1 MYDMASRSSDPSATA
16 PPPGEPRKGGHYERS
31 ALGLIGALLVTLLVV
46 LGFML
51 FRGALREN
59 KPVPTRAVDHQIWF
73 ERGQADGRLLMV
85 APIQIPDG
93 WTVTSAKF
101 DTEERPVWRM
111 GMLTPDK
118 KFVGMVESLDSLDP
132 LLQKHMQA
140 NPQSTGT
147 KMLGGLKWK
156 SFTAAEGDAALALE
170 LTSPKGKPEIVLV
183 YGDAGIDKVS
193 QFAQVLLVP
202 KK

>member
-1 MYDMASRSSDPSATA
+1 MPSRPSDPAATA

-46 LGFML
+46 AGFLL
-51 FRGALREN
+51 FRGALRDN
-59 KPVPTRAVDHQIWF
+59 KPVPTRAVDHQIWV
-73 ERGQADGRLLMV
+73 ERGQNDGQLLMV
-85 APIQIPDG
+85 APSEIPEG
-93 WTVTSAKF
+93 WTVTSATY
-101 DTEERPVWRM
+101 DGGARPVWRM

-147 KMLGGLKWK
+147 KSVGGLKWK
-156 SFTAAEGDAALALE
+156 SFSAAEGDAALALE
-170 LTSPKGKPEIVLV
+170 LTSPKGEREIVLV

-193 QFAQVLLVP
+193 QFAEVLLVP
-202 KK
+202 KQ

>member
-1 MYDMASRSSDPSATA
+1 MPARPTDPAATA
-16 PPPGEPRKGGHYERS
+16 PPPGEPRRGGHYERS

-46 LGFML
+46 AGFMI
-51 FRGALREN
+51 FRGAFRDN
-59 KPVPTRAVDHQIWF
+59 KPVPTRAVDHQIWL
-73 ERGQADGRLLMV
+73 ERGRADGRLLMV
-85 APIQIPDG
+85 NPSEIPRG
-93 WTVTSAKF
+93 WTVTSARY
-101 DTEERPVWRM
+101 DGQDRPVWRM

-118 KFVGMVESLDSLDP
+118 KFVGLVESLDSLDP
-132 LLQKHMQA
+132 LLQKHLQA

-147 KMLGGLKWK
+147 KMLGGLEWK

-183 YGDAGIDKVS
+183 YGDAGSDLVRK
-193 QFAQVLLVP
+193 FAETLLIP